1 MLKVLVYSLSEPLL
15 DFSREIVYCIQ
26 ELEWYLSLVKKILLR
41 KFYLSQPKSCIN
53 ESEAH
58 PVIDQPRIIQ
68 KRVRFIFGKLVRS
81 MVNVAPDSMA
91 ISVLCI
97 GVRALT
103 ETAPGIQF
111 TGVSERQG
119 IEEKDCLV
127 D

>member
-1 MLKVLVYSLSEPLL
+1 VT
-15 DFSREIVYCIQ
+15 DHQ
-26 ELEWYLSLVKKILLR
+26 
-41 KFYLSQPKSCIN
+41 
-53 ESEAH
+53 
-58 PVIDQPRIIQ
+58 RIILE
-68 KRVRFIFGKLVRS
+68 RGRFIFGKLVRS

-103 ETAPGIQF
+103 ETVPGVQF

-119 IEEKDCLV
+119 IEVEECLA

>member
-1 MLKVLVYSLSEPLL
+1 M
-15 DFSREIVYCIQ
+15 
-26 ELEWYLSLVKKILLR
+26 
-41 KFYLSQPKSCIN
+41 
-53 ESEAH
+53 
-58 PVIDQPRIIQ
+58 IDQPRIIL
-68 KRVRFIFGKLVRS
+68 KRGRFIFGKLVRS

-103 ETAPGIQF
+103 ETAPGVQF

-119 IEEKDCLV
+119 IEVEECLA